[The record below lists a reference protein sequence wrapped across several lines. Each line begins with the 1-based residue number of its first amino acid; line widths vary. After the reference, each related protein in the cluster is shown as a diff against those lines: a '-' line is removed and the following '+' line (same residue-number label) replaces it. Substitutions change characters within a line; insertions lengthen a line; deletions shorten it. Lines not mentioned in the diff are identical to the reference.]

1 MDKEELITALK
12 NIDPNQA
19 KQIAD
24 KMVEAI
30 DKYINSMV
38 ITIPAI
44 YVSTTGNSSKQT
56 GYTQEVKLEFKKQI
70 TWQKEQT

>member
-1 MDKEELITALK
+1 
-12 NIDPNQA
+12 
-19 KQIAD
+19 
-24 KMVEAI
+24 MVEAI

>member
-30 DKYINSMV
+30 DKCMV
-38 ITIPAI
+38 ITIPPI